1 MDTNTH
7 ATAYTTRMTERNVDD
22 VSSRVDEIMKK
33 YWADKEASHN
43 NREKQNAHNNREKQ
57 KKHREKKK
65 KQKAIL
71 EAALMQSS
79 RNTEAALVDNLPIP
93 VEKRKCGRP
102 LGSKN
107 VQFKTEKTKRAV
119 LDLKAL
125 NSRNDR
131 EKQKKQKAILE
142 AALGRVQL
150 EGVSMSKELLEN
162 AEKALKDNVK
172 QKALLAS
179 ALARVEELE
188 GEASIEE
195 RHHAFIRAVIDRK
208 DKEIAMLLSQN
219 DDSQAEI
226 TKLRLLL
233 S

>member
-1 MDTNTH
+1 
-7 ATAYTTRMTERNVDD
+7 
-22 VSSRVDEIMKK
+22 
-33 YWADKEASHN
+33 
-43 NREKQNAHNNREKQ
+43 
-57 KKHREKKK
+57 
-65 KQKAIL
+65 
-71 EAALMQSS
+71 MQSS
-79 RNTEAALVDNLPIP
+79 RNTFEAALVDNLPIP
-93 VEKRKCGRP
+93 VEKHKRGRP
-102 LGSKN
+102 FGSKN
-107 VQFKTEKTKRAV
+107 GHFKTEKAKMN
-119 LDLKAL
+119 AL
-125 NSRNDR
+125 NAHNNR

-142 AALGRVQL
+142 ATLRVQL
-150 EGVSMSKELLEN
+150 EGVSLSKELLEN
-162 AEKALKDNVK
+162 AEKALKDSVK

-219 DDSQAEI
+219 DYSQAEI

>member
-1 MDTNTH
+1 MDLPCETIT
-7 ATAYTTRMTERNVDD
+7 
-22 VSSRVDEIMKK
+22 
-33 YWADKEASHN
+33 
-43 NREKQNAHNNREKQ
+43 
-57 KKHREKKK
+57 KHTFRHE
-65 KQKAIL
+65 
-71 EAALMQSS
+71 MQSS

-93 VEKRKCGRP
+93 VENRKRGRP

-107 VQFKTEKTKRAV
+107 VKFKTEKTKKA
-119 LDLKAL
+119 LLEQKAL
-125 NSRNDR
+125 NAHNHR
-131 EKQKKQKAILE
+131 EKQK
-142 AALGRVQL
+142 
-150 EGVSMSKELLEN
+150 
-162 AEKALKDNVK
+162 K

-179 ALARVEELE
+179 ALTRVQELE

-195 RHHAFIRAVIDRK
+195 RNHAFIRAVIDRK

>member
-1 MDTNTH
+1 MDLPCETITKPTFRH
-7 ATAYTTRMTERNVDD
+7 E
-22 VSSRVDEIMKK
+22 
-33 YWADKEASHN
+33 
-43 NREKQNAHNNREKQ
+43 
-57 KKHREKKK
+57 
-65 KQKAIL
+65 
-71 EAALMQSS
+71 MQSS

-107 VQFKTEKTKRAV
+107 GQFKTEKAKMN
-119 LDLKAL
+119 AL
-125 NSRNDR
+125 NAHNNR

-150 EGVSMSKELLEN
+150 EGVSLSKELLEN
-162 AEKALKDNVK
+162 AEKALKDSVK

>member
-1 MDTNTH
+1 LPCETITKPTFRH
-7 ATAYTTRMTERNVDD
+7 A
-22 VSSRVDEIMKK
+22 
-33 YWADKEASHN
+33 
-43 NREKQNAHNNREKQ
+43 
-57 KKHREKKK
+57 
-65 KQKAIL
+65 
-71 EAALMQSS
+71 MQSS
-79 RNTEAALVDNLPIP
+79 RNTTEAALVDNLPIP
-93 VEKRKCGRP
+93 VENRKRGRP

-107 VQFKTEKTKRAV
+107 VQFKTEKAKMN
-119 LDLKAL
+119 AL
-125 NSRNDR
+125 NAHNNR

-150 EGVSMSKELLEN
+150 EGVSLSNELLEN
-162 AEKALKDNVK
+162 AEKALKDSVK

>member
-1 MDTNTH
+1 MDLPCETITKPTFRH
-7 ATAYTTRMTERNVDD
+7 E
-22 VSSRVDEIMKK
+22 
-33 YWADKEASHN
+33 
-43 NREKQNAHNNREKQ
+43 
-57 KKHREKKK
+57 
-65 KQKAIL
+65 
-71 EAALMQSS
+71 MQSS

-93 VEKRKCGRP
+93 VEKRKRGRP

-107 VQFKTEKTKRAV
+107 VQFKTEKAKMNA
-119 LDLKAL
+119 LKVHKY
-125 NSRNDR
+125 R
-131 EKQKKQKAILE
+131 ENRKKQKVILE
-142 AALGRVQL
+142 EGMGRVQL
-150 EGVSMSKELLEN
+150 EGVSLSKELLEN
-162 AEKALKDNVK
+162 AEKALKDSVK

>member
-1 MDTNTH
+1 LPCETITKPTFRH
-7 ATAYTTRMTERNVDD
+7 A
-22 VSSRVDEIMKK
+22 
-33 YWADKEASHN
+33 
-43 NREKQNAHNNREKQ
+43 
-57 KKHREKKK
+57 
-65 KQKAIL
+65 
-71 EAALMQSS
+71 MQSS
-79 RNTEAALVDNLPIP
+79 RNTFEAALVDNLPIP

-107 VQFKTEKTKRAV
+107 VQFKTEKAKMN
-119 LDLKAL
+119 AL
-125 NSRNDR
+125 NAHNNR

-142 AALGRVQL
+142 ATLRVQL
-150 EGVSMSKELLEN
+150 EGVSLSKELLEN
-162 AEKALKDNVK
+162 AEKALKDSVK

-219 DDSQAEI
+219 DYSQAEI

>member
-1 MDTNTH
+1 
-7 ATAYTTRMTERNVDD
+7 
-22 VSSRVDEIMKK
+22 
-33 YWADKEASHN
+33 
-43 NREKQNAHNNREKQ
+43 
-57 KKHREKKK
+57 
-65 KQKAIL
+65 
-71 EAALMQSS
+71 MQSS
-79 RNTEAALVDNLPIP
+79 RNTFEAALVDNLPIP

-107 VQFKTEKTKRAV
+107 VQFKTEKAKM
-119 LDLKAL
+119 
-125 NSRNDR
+125 N
-131 EKQKKQKAILE
+131 
-142 AALGRVQL
+142 
-150 EGVSMSKELLEN
+150 
-162 AEKALKDNVK
+162 ALKSHNNRVK

-208 DKEIAMLLSQN
+208 DKEFAMLLSQN

>member
-7 ATAYTTRMTERNVDD
+7 ATAYTTRMTTRNVDD
-22 VSSRVDEIMKK
+22 VSSRVDEIMNK

-43 NREKQNAHNNREKQ
+43 NREKHHAHNN
-57 KKHREKKK
+57 
-65 KQKAIL
+65 
-71 EAALMQSS
+71 
-79 RNTEAALVDNLPIP
+79 
-93 VEKRKCGRP
+93 
-102 LGSKN
+102 
-107 VQFKTEKTKRAV
+107 
-119 LDLKAL
+119 
-125 NSRNDR
+125 R

-150 EGVSMSKELLEN
+150 EGVSLSKELLEN
-162 AEKALKDNVK
+162 AEKALKDSVK

-179 ALARVEELE
+179 AVARVEELE

>member
-1 MDTNTH
+1 MDLPCETITKPTFRH
-7 ATAYTTRMTERNVDD
+7 A
-22 VSSRVDEIMKK
+22 
-33 YWADKEASHN
+33 
-43 NREKQNAHNNREKQ
+43 
-57 KKHREKKK
+57 
-65 KQKAIL
+65 
-71 EAALMQSS
+71 MQSS
-79 RNTEAALVDNLPIP
+79 RNTTEAALVDNLPIP
-93 VEKRKCGRP
+93 VEKRKRGRP

-107 VQFKTEKTKRAV
+107 GHFKTEKAKMN
-119 LDLKAL
+119 AL
-125 NSRNDR
+125 NAHNNR

-150 EGVSMSKELLEN
+150 EGVSLSKELLEN
-162 AEKALKDNVK
+162 AEKALKDSVK

>member
-1 MDTNTH
+1 MDLPCETITKPTFRH
-7 ATAYTTRMTERNVDD
+7 E
-22 VSSRVDEIMKK
+22 
-33 YWADKEASHN
+33 
-43 NREKQNAHNNREKQ
+43 
-57 KKHREKKK
+57 
-65 KQKAIL
+65 
-71 EAALMQSS
+71 MQSS

-93 VEKRKCGRP
+93 VEKRKRGRP

-107 VQFKTEKTKRAV
+107 GQFKTEKAKMN
-119 LDLKAL
+119 AL
-125 NSRNDR
+125 NAHNNREKQKKHR

-150 EGVSMSKELLEN
+150 EGVSLSKELLEN
-162 AEKALKDNVK
+162 AEKALKDSVN

-179 ALARVEELE
+179 ALTRVEELE

>member
-1 MDTNTH
+1 MDLPCETIT
-7 ATAYTTRMTERNVDD
+7 
-22 VSSRVDEIMKK
+22 
-33 YWADKEASHN
+33 
-43 NREKQNAHNNREKQ
+43 
-57 KKHREKKK
+57 KHTFRHE
-65 KQKAIL
+65 
-71 EAALMQSS
+71 MQSS

-93 VEKRKCGRP
+93 VENRKRGRP

-107 VQFKTEKTKRAV
+107 VKFKAKKAV
-119 LDLKAL
+119 LEQKAL
-125 NSRNDR
+125 NAHNHR
-131 EKQKKQKAILE
+131 EKQK
-142 AALGRVQL
+142 
-150 EGVSMSKELLEN
+150 
-162 AEKALKDNVK
+162 K

-179 ALARVEELE
+179 ALTRVQELE

-195 RHHAFIRAVIDRK
+195 RNHAFIRAVIDRK